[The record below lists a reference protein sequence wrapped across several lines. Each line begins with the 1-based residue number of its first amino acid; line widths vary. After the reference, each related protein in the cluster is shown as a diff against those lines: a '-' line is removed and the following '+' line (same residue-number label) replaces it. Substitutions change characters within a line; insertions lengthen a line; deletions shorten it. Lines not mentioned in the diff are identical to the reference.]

1 MEYNLSGI
9 RNQVVNDKL
18 DDPTFQDIDVVDRF
32 INASQR
38 WIFNQF
44 ELPFTEGRFSGVIAA
59 EQTVFEFPSDVQVP
73 QSLVLTSV
81 DEQKDISDNY
91 VLFRD
96 FFRNFPKPDMNTPSS
111 PKYWTSHAG
120 KLYLSH
126 PTDKAYQLDTFY
138 IKKPRLLTA
147 DTDVPEVPE
156 EFQEVLVLGAYKRV
170 LERNEDWDM
179 AAIVDDQID
188 NEISMLDNRYGFR
201 IQHGSIKMKNRQIPM
216 RRR

>member
-1 MEYNLSGI
+1 MEYNLLGI
-9 RNQVVNDKL
+9 RNQVITDKL
-18 DDPTFQDIDVVDRF
+18 DDPTFDTDVVDRF
-32 INASQR
+32 INTTQR

-44 ELPFTEGRFSGVIAA
+44 ELPFTEGRFSGVIASG
-59 EQTVFEFPSDVQVP
+59 QTVFQFPSDVQVP
-73 QSLVLTSV
+73 QQLVITTQG
-81 DEQKDISDNY
+81 EQKDISDNY
-91 VLFRD
+91 LLFRE
-96 FFRNFPKPDMNTPSS
+96 FFNRFPKPEVNDPSD
-111 PKYWTSHAG
+111 PTYWTSHAG
-120 KLYLSH
+120 KLYLSQ

-138 IKKPRLLTA
+138 IKKPSLLTD

-179 AAIVDDQID
+179 AAIVDTQID

-201 IQHGSIKMKNRQIPM
+201 IQHGAIKMKNRQVPL

>member
-1 MEYNLSGI
+1 MEYNLLGI
-9 RNQVVNDKL
+9 RNQVITDKL
-18 DDPTFQDIDVVDRF
+18 DDPTFDSDVVDRF
-32 INASQR
+32 INTTQR

-59 EQTVFEFPSDVQVP
+59 NQTVFEFPNDVQVP
-73 QSLVLTSV
+73 QDLVITTAG
-81 DEQKDISDNY
+81 EQQDISDNY
-91 VLFRD
+91 MVFRS
-96 FFRNFPKPDMNTPSS
+96 FFKAFPKPESRESGAPT
-111 PKYWTSHAG
+111 YWTSHAG
-120 KLYLSH
+120 KLYLSQ

-138 IKKPRLLTA
+138 IKKPPLLTD

-156 EFQEVLVLGAYKRV
+156 EFQEVLVLGTYKRI

-179 AAIVDDQID
+179 AAIVDSQID

-201 IQHGSIKMKNRQIPM
+201 IQHGALKMKNQQIAL